1 MSFGFGPASEMN
13 KTVQHL
19 KRNKPNTLKKLG
31 QLTNENNYTITD
43 KKASQKQL
51 NKIRKKV
58 KKENQK
64 ALLKK
69 ILFFTLFLILLIY
82 FIYF

>member
-19 KRNKPNTLKKLG
+19 KRSKPNTLKKLG

-51 NKIRKKV
+51 NEIRKKS
-58 KKENQK
+58 KERK
-64 ALLKK
+64 PES
-69 ILFFTLFLILLIY
+69 FT
-82 FIYF
+82 

>member
-19 KRNKPNTLKKLG
+19 KRSKPNTLKKLG

-51 NKIRKKV
+51 NEIRKKV

-69 ILFFTLFLILLIY
+69 VLFFTLFLILLIY

>member
-13 KTVQHL
+13 KTVQRL
-19 KRNKPNTLKKLG
+19 KRSKPDTFKKLG
-31 QLTNENNYTITD
+31 QLNNQNNYTITD
-43 KKASQKQL
+43 KKATKKQL
-51 NKIRKKV
+51 SKIREKI
-58 KKENQK
+58 KKENNK

-69 ILFFTLFLILLIY
+69 ALFFTLFLVLFIY

>member
-13 KTVQHL
+13 KTVQRL
-19 KRNKPNTLKKLG
+19 KRNKPDTFKKLG
-31 QLTNENNYTITD
+31 QLNNQNHYTLTD
-43 KKASQKQL
+43 KKATKKQL
-51 NKIRKKV
+51 NEIREKV
-58 KKENQK
+58 KKENKK

-69 ILFFTLFLILLIY
+69 ALFFTIFLTLLIY

>member
-1 MSFGFGPASEMN
+1 MSFGFGPASDMN
-13 KTVQHL
+13 KTVQYL

-51 NKIRKKV
+51 NEIRKKV